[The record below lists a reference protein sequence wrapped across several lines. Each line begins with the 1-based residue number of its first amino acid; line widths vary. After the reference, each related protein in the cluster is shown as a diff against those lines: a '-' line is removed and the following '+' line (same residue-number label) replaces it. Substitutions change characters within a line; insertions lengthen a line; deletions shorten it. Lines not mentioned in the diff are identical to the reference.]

1 MRQCRLRLRGRRE
14 SVPAAGLRGTSTAC
28 SLRPP
33 RRLGYRGVLAP
44 AWRPRSWRANS
55 SADWGWRPDVDRD
68 ASNRTDQYVTR
79 CFLPRRRERLDYL
92 CSTPW
97 RADCD
102 PDARRRQDLERR
114 VLNVSGLSCIRQRP
128 PLVCYPAGKFLKPL
142 MEDALGRNLGFR
154 IGQLRRREVSV
165 PGHRMD
171 CEPGQRELHSLPN
184 QRRRFGLER
193 VSNRGTERRNASRR
207 RVFLDQ
213 HRGWLITWH
222 SSGGSYLFAT
232 RDGGRN
238 WAPEPDRSFQGAH
251 RWANCVRFLS
261 DRLGF
266 IFEDEDPP
274 GRDSQWDETVVRL
287 SNLLYTSDGGSH
299 WHKLA
304 LPNHVSGCQVFDGDL
319 LCTAS
324 GKSSGLIV
332 LTVHPERGERNAVTV
347 GM

>member
-1 MRQCRLRLRGRRE
+1 MRQTEQINTSPGVFFLDAANGWITYAQPLGERTVIQTHDGGRTWRDV
-14 SVPAAGLRGTSTAC
+14 SLTSPVFPVFG
-28 SLRPP
+28 SD
-33 RRLGYRGVLAP
+33 RRWYA
-44 AWRPRSWRANS
+44 
-55 SADWGWRPDVDRD
+55 
-68 ASNRTDQYVTR
+68 
-79 CFLPRRRERLDYL
+79 
-92 CSTPW
+92 
-97 RADCD
+97 
-102 PDARRRQDLERR
+102 
-114 VLNVSGLSCIRQRP
+114 IRQ
-128 PLVCYPAGKFLKPL
+128 GKFLKTLDGGRTWQESRVPHL
-142 MEDALGRNLGFR
+142 GSYDAVKFLSPD
-154 IGQLRRREVSV
+154 IGWIVS
-165 PGHRMD
+165 
-171 CEPGQRELHSLPN
+171 LA
-184 QRRRFGLER
+184 
-193 VSNRGTERRNASRR
+193 NASFTVFRTNDGGLVWNESR
-207 RVFLDQ
+207 TEVPKDATHLGDVFFLDQ

-232 RDGGRN
+232 RDGGKN